1 MLTLALEQVELYAQ
15 AHSTKE
21 LELLS
26 KLTKRTFIETS
37 LPNMSVGHIGGAFL
51 KLLVKILNAK
61 RILEIGTFTGYSALA
76 MAEGISDD
84 GKIITLDIDTK
95 NTEIAKQ
102 FFLLSPH
109 GKKIKLIIGNANE
122 TIKTLEGPF
131 DFVFIDA
138 EKESYINYWELCL
151 PKIRSGGLIVI
162 DNVLWH
168 GRVLNPKD
176 EIEIAIDEFNK
187 HVLTDNRVEVLM
199 LTVRDGIT
207 LAYKK

>member
-1 MLTLALEQVELYAQ
+1 MLTLALEQVESYAQ

-21 LELLS
+21 SELLS
-26 KLTKRTFIETS
+26 KLTKKTFSETS
-37 LPNMSVGHIGGAFL
+37 LPNMSVGHIEGAFL
-51 KLLVKILNAK
+51 KLLVRILNAK

-76 MAEGISDD
+76 MAEGISAD
-84 GKIITLDIDTK
+84 GRIITLDIDTK

-102 FFLLSPH
+102 FFSLSPH
-109 GKKIKLIIGNANE
+109 GKKIELVIGNANE

-131 DFVFIDA
+131 DLIFIDA
-138 EKESYINYWELCL
+138 DKESYINYWELCL
-151 PKIRSGGLIVI
+151 PKVRSGGLIVV

-187 HVLTDNRVEVLM
+187 HVLTDNRVEVVM
-199 LTVRDGIT
+199 LTVRDGVT